1 MTTNTPRKETNMKET
16 HSIAILG
23 GSFNPPTRAHAAVLA
38 HAMKESGA
46 DRGLLVPS
54 SDLYVRKK
62 LERHKKSPDSAPGV
76 IPFDARMLM
85 CQSYADT
92 YNESH
97 AMDGKRMSASPVE
110 RHGNAWGNTCVM
122 LEAVRDNNPGAR
134 LLFII
139 GDDKLRI
146 LHKWGNIGKLL
157 SQFEMLVL
165 PREKSDGKAIR
176 DAIMAFPETADYADR
191 FTILPPCTQ
200 DIGDISSTAFWKSFL
215 SKEPHPAKMPDYYT
229 SACVADMAARWHT
242 DGKQDYK
249 AYCQGKGWM

>member
-1 MTTNTPRKETNMKET
+1 MKERQT
-16 HSIAILG
+16 IAILG

-38 HAMKESGA
+38 HAIKESGA

-54 SDLYVRKK
+54 SDLYVQRK
-62 LERHKKSPDSAPGV
+62 LERHKKTEGSAPGV
-76 IPFDARMLM
+76 IPFDTRMLM
-85 CQSYADT
+85 CQAYADA
-92 YNESH
+92 YNEGH
-97 AMDGKRMSASPVE
+97 AMDKTRMSASPAE

-122 LEAVRDNNPGAR
+122 LEAVQDDNPGAR

-146 LHKWGNIGKLL
+146 LHKWGNIRRLL

-165 PREKSDGKAIR
+165 PREKPDEKQIR

-200 DIGDISSTAFWKSFL
+200 DVAGISSTAFWRNFL
-215 SKEPHPAKMPDYYT
+215 SNEEHPAKMPDGYV
-229 SACVADMAARWHT
+229 SAYVADMAARWYT
-242 DGKQDYK
+242 DGKQGYE
-249 AYCQGKGWM
+249 AYCQGKGWT